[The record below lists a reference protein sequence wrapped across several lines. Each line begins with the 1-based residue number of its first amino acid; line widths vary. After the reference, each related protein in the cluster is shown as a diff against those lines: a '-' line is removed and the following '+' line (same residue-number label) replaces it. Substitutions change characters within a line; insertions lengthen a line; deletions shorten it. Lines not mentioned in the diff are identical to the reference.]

1 MYVIGRMA
9 PFGGW
14 AWRKGVWLTTH
25 VQSAQ
30 VYPTLTEAQE
40 AATAFDTVMTYE
52 EAQALM
58 IAQAL

>member
-1 MYVIGRMA
+1 MYVIGQKS

-14 AWRKGVWLTTH
+14 TWRMGVWLTTH
-25 VQSAQ
+25 VQSAR
-30 VYPTLTEAQE
+30 VYSTLTEAQE
-40 AATAFDTVMTYE
+40 AATVFDTIMTYE